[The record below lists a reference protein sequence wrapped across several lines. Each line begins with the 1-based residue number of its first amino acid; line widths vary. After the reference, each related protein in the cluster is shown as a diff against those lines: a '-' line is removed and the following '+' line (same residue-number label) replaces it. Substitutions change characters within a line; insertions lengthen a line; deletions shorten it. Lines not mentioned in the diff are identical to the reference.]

1 MIGLIRIL
9 APGFLRPQTFSVL
22 FPNDYDP
29 KYNHRA
35 LDYFNLAQDMPA
47 SSLEEKSHDLSRFH
61 IKGNNTSLKRNWT
74 FLQRRHTDG

>member
-9 APGFLRPQTFSVL
+9 AHGFFRPQTFSVL

-29 KYNHRA
+29 KSNHRA

-74 FLQRRHTDG
+74 FL